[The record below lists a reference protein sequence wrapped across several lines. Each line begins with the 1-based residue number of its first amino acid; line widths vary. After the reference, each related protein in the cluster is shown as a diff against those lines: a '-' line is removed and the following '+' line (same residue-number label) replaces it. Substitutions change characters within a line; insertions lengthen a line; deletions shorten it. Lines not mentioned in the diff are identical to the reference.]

1 MAKQKTPQTSVE
13 VPTSYTLCIK
23 GDCPKAAMCLR
34 HKATQMMPADV
45 QKWSI
50 LSPAYLA
57 QMEGEC
63 PHYRS
68 AEKVQYARGFVRMM
82 SALTVNQAHVVKDSI
97 VATFGMNMYYRMRR
111 GERLIT
117 PTEQEVIYQIL
128 EQQGVA
134 NRPDFDTYVED
145 YLW

>member
-1 MAKQKTPQTSVE
+1 MTTTKTSVE

-34 HKATQMMPADV
+34 YKATQIMPAEV

-57 QMEGEC
+57 QIEGEC

-68 AEKVQYARGFVRMM
+68 AEKVQYARGFVRMIRTLPVNISEM
-82 SALTVNQAHVVKDSI
+82 VAHKLIDRLGRNAYYDMRKGKRAIAPAEQEIILTV
-97 VATFGMNMYYRMRR
+97 VAECGAQ
-111 GERLIT
+111 
-117 PTEQEVIYQIL
+117 QEV
-128 EQQGVA
+128 V
-134 NRPDFDTYVED
+134 FDSYEED
-145 YLW
+145 YQW

>member
-1 MAKQKTPQTSVE
+1 MTQESSTKTSE
-13 VPTSYTLCIK
+13 KVPNNYTLCIK
-23 GDCPKAAMCLR
+23 GDCPKAANCLR
-34 HKATQMMPADV
+34 HVSVAMMPTEV

-50 LSPAYLA
+50 LSLAYLA

-82 SALTVNQAHVVKDSI
+82 SAMTVQQAHAFKGNI
-97 VATFGMNMYYRMRR
+97 IAEFGMNMYYRMRR

-117 PTEQEVIYQIL
+117 PTEQEAIYQML
-128 EQQGVA
+128 EKQGITT
-134 NRPDFDTYVED
+134 RPEFDAYEKD

>member
-1 MAKQKTPQTSVE
+1 MAKQKTPQTSGE
-13 VPTSYTLCIK
+13 VPTNYTLCIK
-23 GDCPKAAMCLR
+23 GDCPRAAMCL
-34 HKATQMMPADV
+34 HYKATQMIPADV
-45 QKWSI
+45 MKWSI

-57 QMEGEC
+57 QTEGEC

-68 AEKVQYARGFVRMM
+68 AEKVKYARGFVRMM
-82 SALTVNQAHVVKDSI
+82 SALTVKQAHVVKDSI

-117 PTEQEVIYQIL
+117 PTEQEAIYQML
-128 EQQGVA
+128 EQQGITT
-134 NRPDFDTYVED
+134 RPEFDAYIED

>member
-13 VPTSYTLCIK
+13 VPTNYTLCIK
-23 GDCPKAAMCLR
+23 RDCPKAAMCLR
-34 HKATQMMPADV
+34 YKATLMIPADV
-45 QKWSI
+45 MKWSI

-57 QMEGEC
+57 QTEGEC
-63 PHYRS
+63 PHYRT
-68 AEKVQYARGFVRMM
+68 AEKVKYARGFVRMM
-82 SALTVNQAHVVKDSI
+82 SALTVKQAHVVKDSI

-117 PTEQEVIYQIL
+117 PTEQEAIYQML
-128 EQQGVA
+128 EQQGVTT
-134 NRPDFDTYVED
+134 RPEFDAYIED

>member
-13 VPTSYTLCIK
+13 VPTSYTLCIRRE
-23 GDCPKAAMCLR
+23 CPKAETCLR
-34 HKATQMMPADV
+34 HVATQMMPAEV
-45 QKWSI
+45 QTWSI
-50 LSPAYLA
+50 LSPAYLV
-57 QMEGEC
+57 QIEGDC

-82 SALTVNQAHVVKDSI
+82 SALTVKQADAMKDSI
-97 VATFGMNMYYRMRR
+97 VSTFGMNMYYRMRR

-117 PTEQEVIYQIL
+117 PTEQEAIYQML
-128 EQQGVA
+128 EQQGITT
-134 NRPDFDTYVED
+134 RPEFDTYVED

>member
-1 MAKQKTPQTSVE
+1 MAKQKTPQTSGE

-23 GDCPKAAMCLR
+23 SDCPKAAMCLR
-34 HKATQMMPADV
+34 YKATLMVPADV
-45 QKWSI
+45 MKWSI

-57 QMEGEC
+57 QTKGEC

-68 AEKVQYARGFVRMM
+68 AEKVKYARGFVRMM
-82 SALTVNQAHVVKDSI
+82 SALTVKQAHVVKDSI

-117 PTEQEVIYQIL
+117 PTEQEAIYQML
-128 EQQGVA
+128 EQQGVTA
-134 NRPDFDTYVED
+134 RPEFDAYVED

>member
-1 MAKQKTPQTSVE
+1 MAQQKTPQTIE
-13 VPTSYTLCIK
+13 TVPTNYILCLK
-23 GDCPKAAMCLR
+23 GDCPKAAVCLR
-34 HKATQMMPADV
+34 YKATQMMPAEV

-57 QMEGEC
+57 QIEGEC

-82 SALTVNQAHVVKDSI
+82 SALTVNQAHVVKDNI

-111 GERLIT
+111 GDRLIT
-117 PTEQEVIYQIL
+117 PTEQEAIYQMM
-128 EQQGVA
+128 EKQGVTA
-134 NRPDFDTYVED
+134 RPEFDAYIED

>member
-1 MAKQKTPQTSVE
+1 MTKDSATKTTE
-13 VPTSYTLCIK
+13 KVPTNYTLCLK
-23 GDCPKAAMCLR
+23 SDCPKAANCLR
-34 HKATQMMPADV
+34 HAAMAMMPAEE

-50 LSPAYLA
+50 ISPAYLA

-68 AEKVQYARGFVRMM
+68 AERALYARGFVRMM
-82 SALTVNQAHVVKDSI
+82 SALTVKQAHAVKDSI
-97 VATFGMNMYYRMRR
+97 VANFGMNMYYRMRR

-117 PTEQEVIYQIL
+117 PIEQKEIYQLL
-128 EQQGVA
+128 EKQGVST
-134 NRPDFDTYVED
+134 RPEFDAYVED

>member
-1 MAKQKTPQTSVE
+1 MTQESSTKTSE
-13 VPTSYTLCIK
+13 KVPNNYTLCIK
-23 GDCPKAAMCLR
+23 GDCPKAANCLR
-34 HKATQMMPADV
+34 HVSVAMMPAEV
-45 QKWSI
+45 ERWQI
-50 LSPAYLA
+50 VSPAYLA
-57 QMEGEC
+57 QMGGEC

-82 SALTVNQAHVVKDSI
+82 SALTVKQAHVVKDSI

-117 PTEQEVIYQIL
+117 PTEQEAIYQML
-128 EQQGVA
+128 EKQGVTT
-134 NRPDFDTYVED
+134 RPEFDAYVED

>member
-23 GDCPKAAMCLR
+23 SDCPKAAVCLR
-34 HKATQMMPADV
+34 HKATLMIPADV
-45 QKWSI
+45 MKWSI

-57 QMEGEC
+57 QTEGEC
-63 PHYRS
+63 PHYRT
-68 AEKVQYARGFVRMM
+68 AEKVKYARGFVRMM
-82 SALTVNQAHVVKDSI
+82 SALTVKQAHVVKDSI

-117 PTEQEVIYQIL
+117 PTEQEAIYQML
-128 EQQGVA
+128 EQQGITT
-134 NRPDFDTYVED
+134 RPEFDAYIED

>member
-13 VPTSYTLCIK
+13 VPTSYTLCIRRE
-23 GDCPKAAMCLR
+23 CPKAETCLR
-34 HKATQMMPADV
+34 HVATLMIPADV
-45 QKWSI
+45 MKWSI

-68 AEKVQYARGFVRMM
+68 AEKVKYARGFVRMM
-82 SALTVNQAHVVKDSI
+82 SAMTVQQAHAFKGDI
-97 VATFGMNMYYRMRR
+97 IAAFGINMYYRMRR

-117 PTEQEVIYQIL
+117 PTEQEAIYQML
-128 EQQGVA
+128 EKQGVTT
-134 NRPDFDTYVED
+134 RPEFDAYVED